1 MITKPT
7 VLVLGAGAS
16 NPYGYPLG
24 GELLGDVISMLG
36 NGEYIN
42 IFPSDLTV

>member
-16 NPYGYPLG
+16 KPYGYPLG
-24 GELLGDVISMLG
+24 GELL
-36 NGEYIN
+36 EYIYAVLEN
-42 IFPSDLTV
+42 DMWKNFLQ